1 MLKIKK
7 FMFKKKLILKI
18 ILSIVALGVII
29 LCVVLLRNS
38 FKPSYDGK
46 LTIEVVG
53 LDGVVIKEKEVEFN
67 TNDALMDLIKDN
79 FENVTYQN
87 GMIMSIENY
96 QTPIDFQ
103 TFLSVYVDD
112 KMSEVGL
119 SEVKF
124 VDGTKISLIIT
135 EYISDW
141 N

>member
-1 MLKIKK
+1 
-7 FMFKKKLILKI
+7 MFKKKLILKI

-67 TNDALMDLIKDN
+67 ANDALMDLIKDN

>member
-1 MLKIKK
+1 
-7 FMFKKKLILKI
+7 MFKKKLILKI

>member
-1 MLKIKK
+1 M
-7 FMFKKKLILKI
+7 
-18 ILSIVALGVII
+18 
-29 LCVVLLRNS
+29 VLLRNS

>member
-1 MLKIKK
+1 
-7 FMFKKKLILKI
+7 MFKKKLILKI

-67 TNDALMDLIKDN
+67 TNDVLMDLIKDN

>member
-1 MLKIKK
+1 
-7 FMFKKKLILKI
+7 MFKKKLILKI

-96 QTPIDFQ
+96 QTPINFQ

>member
-1 MLKIKK
+1 
-7 FMFKKKLILKI
+7 MFKKKLILKI

-141 N
+141 S

>member
-1 MLKIKK
+1 
-7 FMFKKKLILKI
+7 MFKKKLILKI

-112 KMSEVGL
+112 KISEVGL

>member
-1 MLKIKK
+1 
-7 FMFKKKLILKI
+7 MFKKKLILKI

-67 TNDALMDLIKDN
+67 TNDTLMDLIKDN

>member
-1 MLKIKK
+1 
-7 FMFKKKLILKI
+7 MFKKKLILKI

-53 LDGVVIKEKEVEFN
+53 LDGVVIKEKEVKFN